1 MSRTLPFMNGLRAF
15 EAAARHG
22 SFAAGGAELHVS
34 PAAVSRLVR
43 LLEQRLGIVLFE
55 RRSNRLALTPAG
67 GAYRAGLGA
76 IFDELERL
84 TVATVAQAGQR
95 RLILGVG
102 PSFASQWL
110 IPRLADWHARA
121 PGIQVRVKTGGAA
134 AAFDEGWSCG
144 IRLGDGDWPG
154 FVATPLFAAD
164 LLPVCAPAMAAGLGQ
179 AGELAGVPLLRV
191 AHAEEDWPLWLAAQ
205 GLAGK
210 VAARGPVFDFYGQAQ
225 QAAADGLGVAMGIR
239 PYIDDALR
247 QGRLVAPF
255 AASVPKEKGWFLIHR
270 AGREEDVAFTA
281 FRAWILEA
289 AAGGGRASGQEEMV
303 DQDRGADRH
312 EAHSAQPLGPA
323 AEARA
328 EMAPEQDAAGR
339 HQEGGAA
346 DAQRDHQDICIEEG
360 QRHPHDHG
368 VEAGGDRR
376 GQQDAEAVAPR
387 A

>member
-1 MSRTLPFMNGLRAF
+1 MSRTLPFLNGLRAF
-15 EAAARHG
+15 EASARHG

-55 RRSNRLALTPAG
+55 RRPNRLTLTPAG
-67 GAYRAGLGA
+67 EAYRAGLGA

-95 RLILGVG
+95 QLVLGVG

-121 PGIQVRVKTGGAA
+121 PGIQVRVRTGGAA

-164 LLPVCAPAMAAGLGQ
+164 LLPVCAPAMTARLAEPRELG
-179 AGELAGVPLLRV
+179 GVPLLRV

-289 AAGGGRASGQEEMV
+289 AAGGGPASGQEEVV
-303 DQDRGADRH
+303 DQGRGADRH
-312 EAHSAQPLGPA
+312 
-323 AEARA
+323 
-328 EMAPEQDAAGR
+328 
-339 HQEGGAA
+339 
-346 DAQRDHQDICIEEG
+346 
-360 QRHPHDHG
+360 
-368 VEAGGDRR
+368 
-376 GQQDAEAVAPR
+376 
-387 A
+387 

>member
-1 MSRTLPFMNGLRAF
+1 MPRSLPFLNGLRAF

-22 SFAAGGAELHVS
+22 SFAAGGAELHIS

-43 LLEQRLGIVLFE
+43 LLEQRMGIALFE
-55 RRSNRLALTPAG
+55 RGANRLALTVAG
-67 GAYRAGLGA
+67 AAYRAGLGA
-76 IFDELERL
+76 LFDELERL

-95 RLILGVG
+95 TLILGVG
-102 PSFASQWL
+102 PSFAAHWL

-121 PGIQVRVKTGGAA
+121 PGLQVRVTTGGAA

-164 LLPVCAPAMAAGLGQ
+164 LLPVCAPALAAGLAEPAQ
-179 AGELAGVPLLRV
+179 LAKVSLLRV
-191 AHAEEDWPLWLAAQ
+191 AHAAEDWPLWLAAQ

-255 AASVPKEKGWFLIHR
+255 AAPVPKGEGWFLIHR
-270 AGREEDVAFTA
+270 PRREEDPAFAA
-281 FRAWILEA
+281 FRAWIVEA
-289 AAGGGRASGQEEMV
+289 AKG
-303 DQDRGADRH
+303 
-312 EAHSAQPLGPA
+312 
-323 AEARA
+323 
-328 EMAPEQDAAGR
+328 
-339 HQEGGAA
+339 
-346 DAQRDHQDICIEEG
+346 
-360 QRHPHDHG
+360 
-368 VEAGGDRR
+368 
-376 GQQDAEAVAPR
+376 
-387 A
+387 